1 MTRMYATVV
10 AIGMS
15 LVTTAMAQ
23 EVSPGEDLTLAQAIT
38 LALSREPSLRAANAE
53 LEMRRGMSVQAGL
66 RANPTTSIERRQE
79 PGGTDSATDVG
90 LEWPLE
96 LSRRGP
102 RVAAAAA
109 DVSVAEYEEAE
120 ARRQLIGDVA
130 TAYGEAAAAAR
141 ELAITDEVL
150 AAISKQLE
158 LLRARAA
165 QGSSPTLDRD
175 VVDVD
180 FRRMQAERS
189 VQSGRADRALIR
201 LKRLLG
207 MPPAAP
213 LRISQSLEEL
223 VTAGAAVPDTGS
235 DPLATRPDI
244 RAAEERVR
252 AAEERIVTARS
263 EGGPDV
269 TIFGSYMRMDTG
281 FPQRGF
287 GAEGRLERVGAIFNY
302 VSAGAMITVPL
313 WNRQQGAVAAATAAR
328 SAALAR
334 AESAR
339 LTAASQ
345 VAEARVRFDQAR
357 RAVSLYQDGV
367 RPLARRN
374 FDTVSETY
382 ALGRA
387 TVFDVLAEQRRY
399 LETERGYTEALSE
412 AFASR
417 VGLDRAT
424 GDRR

>member
-1 MTRMYATVV
+1 MTRMCAAVV
-10 AIGMS
+10 AIGVS
-15 LVTTAMAQ
+15 LATPAKAQ
-23 EVSPGEDLTLAQAIT
+23 EVSSGEDLTLAQAVA
-38 LALSREPSLRAANAE
+38 LALSREPSLRAVNADV
-53 LEMRRGMSVQAGL
+53 EMMRGMSVQAGL
-66 RANPTTSIERRQE
+66 RPNLTTSIEHRRE
-79 PGGTDSATDVG
+79 PGGTDSATEVG
-90 LEWPLE
+90 IEWPLE

-109 DVSVAEYEEAE
+109 DVTAAESEEAE
-120 ARRQLIGDVA
+120 ARRKLIGDVA
-130 TAYGEAAAAAR
+130 TAYGEAAVAAR

-165 QGSSPTLDRD
+165 QGSAPTLDRD
-175 VVDVD
+175 VVDVE
-180 FRRMQAERS
+180 FRKMQAERS
-189 VQSGRADRALIR
+189 VKGGRADRTVIR

-207 MPPAAP
+207 MSPEAP

-223 VTAGAAVPDTGS
+223 VAAGATLPDTAT
-235 DPLATRPDI
+235 DPLAARPDV
-244 RAAEERVR
+244 RAAQERVR
-252 AAEERIVTARS
+252 AAEERIETARS
-263 EGGPDV
+263 EGSPDV
-269 TIFGSYMRMDTG
+269 TIFGSYMRMDSG
-281 FPQRGF
+281 FPQLAF
-287 GAEGRLERVGAIFNY
+287 GAGGGLERVRAQFNY
-302 VSAGAMITVPL
+302 VSAGAMVTVPL
-313 WNRQQGAVAAATAAR
+313 WNRQQGAVAAATAAH
-328 SAALAR
+328 AAAVAR
-334 AESAR
+334 ADAAR
-339 LTAASQ
+339 LTAASE

-367 RPLARRN
+367 RPLARHN

-417 VGLDRAT
+417 VGLERAT